1 MAVVTLKAKAATNR
15 DASPKV
21 LSDSAY
27 VKGAMK
33 GFVGAVTAGS
43 ADSIG
48 SKYIMGSIPSNAI
61 VHSLMLNCGA
71 ITSAAGDI
79 GLYKKTDDA
88 GVAGVVVDADFFVAA
103 KTLASAIVINAEQ
116 VNGNVITLA
125 NSEKKLWE
133 LLALTSDPN
142 LVYDVVIT
150 LTAAATASAA
160 VQLKCV
166 YAE

>member
-27 VKGAMK
+27 VKADMK
-33 GFVGAVTAGS
+33 GFIGAVTAGA
-43 ADSIG
+43 ADSIA

-61 VHSLMLNCGA
+61 VHSVGLNCGA
-71 ITSAAGDI
+71 ITSAAADI

-88 GVAGVVVDADFFVAA
+88 GVAGAVVDADFFIAATSIATAITTNKEVA
-103 KTLASAIVINAEQ
+103 
-116 VNGNVITLA
+116 NGNVITLI
-125 NSEKKLWE
+125 NSEKKVWE
-133 LLALTSDPN
+133 LLGLSVDPN
-142 LVYDVVIT
+142 LVYDVVCT

-160 VQLKCV
+160 VQLKV
-166 YAE
+166 QYGE